1 MNACII
7 FDSICEIEISPMHK
21 TNGSPFDPW
30 HSPSASLWSSVSTTS
45 ISGIPVP
52 SRPTCSRNTWRC
64 EQMNW
69 WRRWMFHVLLDSISS
84 LPMRSLAWPCDGR
97 DAKMTLDCLS
107 YAARKILYPKAR
119 WVSQWNKYNSR
130 ALPTNYTIVPE
141 RRDETAT
148 RDQRKKMNIAMVK
161 LINEAVNSK

>member
-1 MNACII
+1 
-7 FDSICEIEISPMHK
+7 
-21 TNGSPFDPW
+21 
-30 HSPSASLWSSVSTTS
+30 
-45 ISGIPVP
+45 
-52 SRPTCSRNTWRC
+52 
-64 EQMNW
+64 
-69 WRRWMFHVLLDSISS
+69 MFHVRLDSILL
-84 LPMRSLAWPCDGR
+84 LPMKSLAWPCDGR

-107 YAARKILYPKAR
+107 YAARKILYPKVR

-161 LINEAVNSK
+161 LISEAANNKKNKKRKKLVIYSHSVRVCSCGDRLTAPTVVPQPCAIHSLRYGQVKGTSVRILNVS